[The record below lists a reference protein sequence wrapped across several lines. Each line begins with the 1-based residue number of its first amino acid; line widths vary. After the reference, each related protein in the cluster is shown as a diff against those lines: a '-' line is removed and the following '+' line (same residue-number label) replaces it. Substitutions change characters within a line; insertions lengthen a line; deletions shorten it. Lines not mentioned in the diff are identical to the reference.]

1 MKRERH
7 GVFETNSSSSHSISI
22 DENTIMLD
30 TYLIPDEE
38 GNLYIAGESFGWEWA
53 KYNDARTKAQYCF
66 ADSYGNES
74 RMDMLKEVLM
84 EQTQAKEIVLPTEA
98 EDNWSVPGGASV
110 DHESSGTSG
119 EAFASKETLRNFIF
133 NMNSVLFTGNDNSSA
148 PINFYVADPVKMKFK
163 LVAEGYE
170 QMPVYSN
177 KIMDEDWEGNIDS
190 NLSGYLG
197 HIVDEKLGSLGVS
210 GSDTWSYD
218 KQMTPAEDMKSIN
231 IKCELSEFYKRN
243 KNSNT
248 PKKDVEFEIKV
259 DIIEQ

>member
-1 MKRERH
+1 
-7 GVFETNSSSSHSISI
+7 
-22 DENTIMLD
+22 
-30 TYLIPDEE
+30 
-38 GNLYIAGESFGWEWA
+38 
-53 KYNDARTKAQYCF
+53 
-66 ADSYGNES
+66 
-74 RMDMLKEVLM
+74 
-84 EQTQAKEIVLPTEA
+84 
-98 EDNWSVPGGASV
+98 
-110 DHESSGTSG
+110 
-119 EAFASKETLRNFIF
+119 FASKETLRNFIF